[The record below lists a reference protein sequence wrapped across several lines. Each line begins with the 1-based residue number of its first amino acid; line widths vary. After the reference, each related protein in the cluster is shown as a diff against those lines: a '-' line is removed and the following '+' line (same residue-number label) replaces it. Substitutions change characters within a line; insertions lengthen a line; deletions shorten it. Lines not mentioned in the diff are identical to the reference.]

1 MTRAVNLLAVL
12 GLAVVGATCGD
23 DEVAEPTTASTTT
36 TVEASTT
43 TVEVPTTSELPPYTW
58 ATTPPEAPSSSICS
72 NPPVTVEA
80 LPAATDDLLVVDDH
94 GDVLRL
100 DLATGA
106 VVCNRPNESAEPAP
120 WVWGI
125 PAGAI
130 RLESGLLISTTSYG
144 GGSWYVPDDPAEEV
158 EPLWESFPVAVYWS
172 TGAEDSV
179 WLFEYEHEV
188 RLLNPIDMQTEPAI
202 SLTELGVPVAAD
214 GNGELVILD
223 GGEYSSLSA
232 DGTSTSL
239 GNWSYLAAASPD
251 TLVGLV
257 CDPSPDVCRLVV
269 VDRNSG
275 VERDLGAGPTA
286 FSREGLPEFVALSP
300 AGTMLATPTLE
311 DDLYSGTPLDGPM
324 VIDLETGSVVELTG
338 GVWPASTRDLVW
350 STDGAYLYWVDGQGG
365 LRAWSAGDPDTVKQV
380 GADVLP
386 VLRNVAVV
394 DRRSGA

>member
-1 MTRAVNLLAVL
+1 MNRAVKLLAVL
-12 GLAVVGATCGD
+12 GLAVAGAACGD

-36 TVEASTT
+36 TVEPSTT
-43 TVEVPTTSELPPYTW
+43 TVEAPTTSELPPYTW
-58 ATTPPEAPSSSICS
+58 ATTPPDAPSSSICS

-100 DLATGA
+100 DLASGA
-106 VVCNRPNESAEPAP
+106 VVCDRPNESAEPAP
-120 WVWGI
+120 WVWGV

-158 EPLWESFPVAVYWS
+158 EPLWESFPVAVYWL
-172 TGAEDSV
+172 TGTGESV

-188 RLLNPIDMQTEPAI
+188 RLLDPVDMETEPAI
-202 SLTELGVPVAAD
+202 SLTGVGWPVAAD
-214 GNGELVILD
+214 GNGGLVILD
-223 GGEYSSLSA
+223 RGEYSSLSA

-239 GNWSYLAAASPD
+239 GTWSYLAAASPD
-251 TLVGLV
+251 TLVGVV
-257 CDPSPDVCRLVV
+257 CDPSPGVCRLVV

-275 VERDLGAGPTA
+275 AERDLGAGPTA
-286 FSREGLPEFVALSP
+286 FSREDLPEFVALSP
-300 AGTMLATPTLE
+300 AGTMLATPTL
-311 DDLYSGTPLDGPM
+311 DGDLSSVAPLDGPM

-338 GVWPASTRDLVW
+338 GVWPLSTRDLVW
-350 STDGAYLYWVDGQGG
+350 STDGSYLYWVDGQGG
-365 LRAWSAGDPDTVKQV
+365 LRAWSATDPDTVEQV

-394 DRRSGA
+394 DRG